1 MHTFLNTLMC
11 SVLFIYLQL
20 MYILL
25 LNEFFWNSLN
35 WVRALRIGMWIFQI
49 LMIVFFWRGAVN
61 DKSLQSCLRFSRQE
75 YWSGLPCFFQGFSQ
89 PRDRNCLFC
98 LLHFYLRNP
107 LKPQSCLQKQAPAQD
122 TLEPWALWL
131 PPRLGKPGPH
141 GSSPAID

>member
-49 LMIVFFWRGAVN
+49 LMSVFFWWGAVN

-75 YWSGLPCFFQGFSQ
+75 YWSGLPCSFC
-89 PRDRNCLFC
+89 RDFPNPGIETVSSVSCISICETLSNHRAVYKSR
-98 LLHFYLRNP
+98 LL
-107 LKPQSCLQKQAPAQD
+107 LKILLS
-122 TLEPWALWL
+122 LEPCGCHPDSESQDHMAAAL
-131 PPRLGKPGPH
+131 P
-141 GSSPAID
+141 